1 MQIFRGFHHPA
12 GVAPACALTIGN
24 FDGVHRGH
32 QAVLGRALEEACRRN
47 VPALALTFAAT
58 AANAQAS
65 CSKEA
70 TTKNLNG
77 AAKTSFLKKCETDAK
92 ASCEKQATD
101 KKLSGAAKTSFTT
114 KCVKD
119 AA

>member
-1 MQIFRGFHHPA
+1 MR
-12 GVAPACALTIGN
+12 TII
-24 FDGVHRGH
+24 
-32 QAVLGRALEEACRRN
+32 L
-47 VPALALTFAAT
+47 ALALTFAAT

>member
-1 MQIFRGFHHPA
+1 MR
-12 GVAPACALTIGN
+12 TII
-24 FDGVHRGH
+24 
-32 QAVLGRALEEACRRN
+32 L
-47 VPALALTFAAT
+47 ALALTFAAT

-65 CSKEA
+65 CTKEA
-70 TTKNLNG
+70 DTKKLSG

-92 ASCEKQATD
+92 ASCDKQAAD